1 MTKYVI
7 LPDRFD
13 KLYIFLILGI
23 PLMYLI
29 HGMMY
34 IVYYLVSFI
43 TSYDFAFNGC
53 WVLDPEEYGLD
64 KCFYL
69 FPETSEEI
77 ALMMGKWT
85 SAPLLGLVFF
95 LLNKKNKKQG

>member
-1 MTKYVI
+1 MSDRVSIAIDSLWEIGRGGSLSFYNLSDAILFVISFYIILKIMTKYVI

-53 WVLDPEEYGLD
+53 WVLDE
-64 KCFYL
+64 
-69 FPETSEEI
+69 
-77 ALMMGKWT
+77 
-85 SAPLLGLVFF
+85 
-95 LLNKKNKKQG
+95 